1 MSTKEFAGVP
11 LRCSKCGLPFARV
24 QNGVLIIESKHRG
37 ETHVNVIA
45 VADLAELA
53 GIVRHDDESGS

>member
-1 MSTKEFAGVP
+1 MSAKEFAGVP

-53 GIVRHDDESGS
+53 GIVRHDNESGS